1 MYLPSLGL
9 CIIFGWLLIKFYQAQ
24 KTAALAVLLFVTFAY
39 SAVIIKR
46 NETWLS
52 PEVFYQTMAATAP
65 NSFRGYLNLAIIDY
79 NRRDIP
85 ASLKNLEIAYN
96 IDKNHPRILILMGRI
111 ALHDRDLELAE
122 KLFLKAVRLRPEYPE
137 GNKMYAYTLAIQ
149 GRYAESMAWVYAQRN
164 SDDPQ
169 IRALMALNLY
179 KLGRIDEAK
188 QYFDWR
194 DDLTEPEK
202 IKLLEDFKPEHGSL
216 RIYEP

>member
-1 MYLPSLGL
+1 M
-9 CIIFGWLLIKFYQAQ
+9 
-24 KTAALAVLLFVTFAY
+24 
-39 SAVIIKR
+39 
-46 NETWLS
+46 
-52 PEVFYQTMAATAP
+52 
-65 NSFRGYLNLAIIDY
+65 
-79 NRRDIP
+79 
-85 ASLKNLEIAYN
+85 EIAYN

-164 SDDPQ
+164 SNDPQ

-194 DDLTEPEK
+194 ADLTEPEK